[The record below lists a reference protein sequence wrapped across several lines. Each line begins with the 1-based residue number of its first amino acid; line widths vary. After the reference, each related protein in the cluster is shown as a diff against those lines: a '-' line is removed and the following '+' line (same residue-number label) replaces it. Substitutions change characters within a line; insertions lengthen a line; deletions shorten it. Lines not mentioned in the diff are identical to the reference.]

1 MMDNRRIAR
10 TQFDLFYPALFGE
23 GNRGVEV
30 LHRYLAFGRNFEV
43 DRHLDHHIRLAEG
56 PARSIFRERRQVFV
70 IAFRRA
76 GLDPGDYGLALF
88 LRKPA
93 VVAEFERRSVRVGVP
108 GRHRA
113 LNDRLA
119 DGFAPRAD
127 FGVGSE
133 RHRRYLALTVAV
145 GALVEDDRRDVFGEG
160 HSRGLVSVHDQ
171 RGSRYQHYG

>member
-23 GNRGVEV
+23 GNRRVEV

-56 PARSIFRERRQVFV
+56 PARSVFREPRQVFV

-76 GLDPGDYGLALF
+76 GLDPGDDGLDLF

-93 VVAEFERRSVRVGVP
+93 VVTEFERRSVWISVP
-108 GRHRA
+108 GQHLA
-113 LNDRLA
+113 FNDRLA
-119 DGFAPRAD
+119 NGLAPQTD
-127 FGVGSE
+127 FGVGNE
-133 RHRRYLALTVAV
+133 QHRRDLALTVAV
-145 GALVEDDRRDVFGEG
+145 GALVEDDRRDIFGED
-160 HSRGLVSVHDQ
+160 HTHGLVSVHDQ
-171 RGSRYQHYG
+171 RRSRYQHYG